1 MHAQTRHAAVRVDVE
16 AQVADR
22 LVEGDLVVVV
32 AVALQ
37 LDGRKDFRPDGVV
50 ARIAVCDEAGFQ
62 RGGRRVVAG
71 EVAGV
76 DIHALD
82 LTRHAQAD
90 HRMVVTF
97 EALAARL
104 PAVHPL
110 AVVIENALL
119 PYGRCWLEQPV
130 DVGEPIV
137 GDGDGAGAQA
147 GIGQV
152 DVFFEGYGVSF
163 HGLVCLG

>member
-1 MHAQTRHAAVRVDVE
+1 
-16 AQVADR
+16 
-22 LVEGDLVVVV
+22 
-32 AVALQ
+32 
-37 LDGRKDFRPDGVV
+37 
-50 ARIAVCDEAGFQ
+50 
-62 RGGRRVVAG
+62 
-71 EVAGV
+71 
-76 DIHALD
+76 
-82 LTRHAQAD
+82 
-90 HRMVVTF
+90 MVVTF

-152 DVFFEGYGVSF
+152 DVFFEG
-163 HGLVCLG
+163 